1 MKKVNFILIFISCVF
16 ASFIGSWIFTDY
28 FGKPETIVVNS
39 PPDIPKRIVNNDSNS
54 DLENGFVDAS
64 KKTTPSVVFIKT
76 ESQQYQRQS
85 FWGFGFDP
93 FGRIGKVAST
103 GSGVIVSDDGYIVT
117 NHHVIK
123 NADKIEVV
131 LSNKRLTYQA
141 NLVGADPSS
150 DLAML
155 KIETENLTPIQFAN
169 SDDLEIGE
177 WVLAVGNPFNLTST
191 VTAGIVSAKGRNINI
206 VNNQF
211 PIESFIQTDAAIN
224 PGNSGGALVDLEG
237 NLVGVNTAIASK
249 TGSYVGYGFA
259 IPANIVGK
267 IIEDLKNYGELQR
280 GFIGVDVS
288 DIDESIIAK
297 LGAEYGVLVSRSTG
311 TNESASR
318 LLVAGDLIQYING
331 YKVETKADFDE
342 RIAYLRPGDKAKL
355 MLIRDK
361 KAEELEIVLVNK
373 EGTTDL
379 LVKNSKFSEILGAE
393 FELISKL
400 DRSSYKIENG
410 VKVTNITNGKI
421 RKMSLSEGFIFVKIN
436 NKKCTD
442 VDDLIEYLESYQ
454 GQVRIEGVNANGS
467 TQYLSFN
474 FY

>member
-28 FGKPETIVVNS
+28 FDKPETIVINS

-85 FWGFGFDP
+85 FWSFGFDP

-288 DIDESIIAK
+288 DIDGSIIAK

-318 LLVAGDLIQYING
+318 LLEAGDLIQSING

>member
-28 FGKPETIVVNS
+28 FAKPETIVVKS
-39 PPDIPKRIVNNDSNS
+39 TLDIPNRIVNNDSNS

-141 NLVGADPSS
+141 SLVGADPSS
-150 DLAML
+150 DLALL

-288 DIDESIIAK
+288 DIDGSIIAK

-318 LLVAGDLIQYING
+318 LLEAGDLIQSING
-331 YKVETKADFDE
+331 YKIETKADFDE

-361 KAEELEIVLVNK
+361 KAEELEIILVNK

>member
-28 FGKPETIVVNS
+28 FEKPETIVVNS

-288 DIDESIIAK
+288 DIDGSIIAK

-318 LLVAGDLIQYING
+318 LLEAGDLIQSING

>member
-288 DIDESIIAK
+288 DIDGSIIAK

-318 LLVAGDLIQYING
+318 LLEAGDLIQSING